1 MRLVGDLMRYI
12 YIGEVVNTHGIKG
25 ELRIISHI
33 AYKKEV
39 FVKGRK
45 FYLGSRHQEMIVSS
59 YRPHKNFDMV
69 TFEGIN
75 DINEAIAFKGD
86 KVYANRSD
94 IEIDGYFDEDL
105 IGLEVID
112 HDKKIGVVEEII
124 QSPAHGIL
132 VINGNNKNYMVPY
145 VSEYIKKISLD
156 TKTIN
161 IETIEGLIDEN

>member
-1 MRLVGDLMRYI
+1 MQLI

-45 FYLGSRHQEMIVSS
+45 FYLGSRHQEMTVAT
-59 YRPHKNFDMV
+59 YRHHKTFDMV
-69 TFEGIN
+69 TFEGIDN
-75 DINEAIAFKGD
+75 INEAIAFKGD

-94 IEIDGYFDEDL
+94 IVIDGYFDEDL

-112 HDKKIGVVEEII
+112 HDKNIGVIEEII

-132 VINGNNKNYMVPY
+132 VIKGKTKNYMVPY
-145 VSEYIKKISLD
+145 VNEYIKE
-156 TKTIN
+156 IN
-161 IETIEGLIDEN
+161 LNDNKMIIETIEGLIDED